1 VSWLHYVGL
10 PIQIFTQVAEI
21 DVLQAQQIALSF
33 MGMGNFVLTAPRT
46 NILSANKEGIVS
58 LGGKSYLFVIGTDF
72 IR

>member
-1 VSWLHYVGL
+1 
-10 PIQIFTQVAEI
+10 
-21 DVLQAQQIALSF
+21 
-33 MGMGNFVLTAPRT
+33 MGMGNFVLTAPRA